1 MKLKF
6 LIAIGLLSA
15 ITAVLNLDWQQLG
28 EQLLSTARVPTAGLS
43 SDRTHFVSTDG
54 GARPINDQLAIF
66 AAGRVEGVA
75 PEINLFATVRERI
88 VQIHVEEGDVVK
100 TGQLLV
106 ELDSQMVRAELELAH
121 AGVLLAQAERDRLR
135 TGATQNE
142 KDEAKQMCEHRFAEM
157 ITAGRMHER
166 GLRLAQ
172 SNTISKADL
181 DEYEARAQSTKALYA
196 AAQAHFASIND
207 AARIEDVQA
216 TEARLAAAKA
226 KLSVAEAALAKTR
239 IEAPSDGQIL
249 QLNLEVGELPG
260 DEPLVIMCDTS
271 SLQVRA
277 SVDEF
282 DALKVQVGQ
291 KVRMKSN
298 ALQNKVFE
306 GRVSKIRPRM
316 HHKQVVSERPDTHMD
331 TRSREIWVEVQSNL
345 PLIIGLPVE
354 LWIDDNTAEG
364 SPLAASL

>member
-181 DEYEARAQSTKALYA
+181 DEYEARAQSTKPYTQPPRRIS
-196 AAQAHFASIND
+196 QASMM
-207 AARIEDVQA
+207 R
-216 TEARLAAAKA
+216 RG
-226 KLSVAEAALAKTR
+226 SKT
-239 IEAPSDGQIL
+239 
-249 QLNLEVGELPG
+249 
-260 DEPLVIMCDTS
+260 
-271 SLQVRA
+271 
-277 SVDEF
+277 
-282 DALKVQVGQ
+282 
-291 KVRMKSN
+291 
-298 ALQNKVFE
+298 
-306 GRVSKIRPRM
+306 SKPP
-316 HHKQVVSERPDTHMD
+316 KQD
-331 TRSREIWVEVQSNL
+331 
-345 PLIIGLPVE
+345 
-354 LWIDDNTAEG
+354 
-364 SPLAASL
+364 